1 MYSRHQIGSESK
13 EELEEKSS
21 NGQIKLFD
29 QRNRLV
35 PRGAVE
41 GLKISY
47 WSVGGSN
54 PSTCVS
60 FFSFLFFLF
69 FLCLRF
75 ESSFFFTDRTHSS

>member
-21 NGQIKLFD
+21 NGQTKLFD

-41 GLKISY
+41 GLKISD
-47 WSVGGSN
+47 WSVCGSN
-54 PSTCVS
+54 PSFDVC
-60 FFSFLFFLF
+60 
-69 FLCLRF
+69 
-75 ESSFFFTDRTHSS
+75 